1 MAKRWW
7 DTTHTL
13 HIIYREMIVTP
24 YDFHY
29 MIGLRCDKA
38 FINLEGKSGT

>member
-1 MAKRWW
+1 M
-7 DTTHTL
+7 T
-13 HIIYREMIVTP
+13 VTP

-38 FINLEGKSGT
+38 LINLKGKSGT